1 MEARWKAPLAFWCVL
16 QHFYYVRVVLGN
28 GGVGGWVGG
37 YREEEAIMTFLSY
50 AMLVLVTST
59 TLLMLRSEHVL
70 GTSNMLLPLRC
81 ELVLGTSKTLL
92 IIHSQLVLWTSN
104 TLLMLCCKLVLVAS
118 EMQFGQPCQLNKR
131 AGQNHATSTATGE
144 QMKKTT
150 FERHRG
156 FASQKMP
163 RIPNNYQWKKPACSK
178 TTAKHSFNFYKE
190 HKVVWKPKSHI
201 RVWPC
206 RSTYALSI
214 ERISVKGPWEE
225 ILRRFPSPRS
235 LRHISVSPSTRSL
248 WEVSCQDP
256 CRRSLYRLSVRD
268 LLDLP
273 CNICATDLLARPLQ

>member
-1 MEARWKAPLAFWCVL
+1 
-16 QHFYYVRVVLGN
+16 
-28 GGVGGWVGG
+28 
-37 YREEEAIMTFLSY
+37 MTFLSY
-50 AMLVLVTST
+50 AVLVLVTST

-81 ELVLGTSKTLL
+81 ELVLGISKTLL
-92 IIHSQLVLWTSN
+92 IIRSQLVLWTSS
-104 TLLMLCCKLVLVAS
+104 TLLMLCCKLVLVTS

-156 FASQKMP
+156 FASQRMP
-163 RIPNNYQWKKPACSK
+163 RIPNNYPWKKPACSK
-178 TTAKHSFNFYKE
+178 TTAKHSTKWCENQ
-190 HKVVWKPKSHI
+190 SHI
-201 RVWPC
+201 SGCDHVEAPMQYPLKGYLWKVLGK
-206 RSTYALSI
+206 RSC
-214 ERISVKGPWEE
+214 VG
-225 ILRRFPSPRS
+225 S
-235 LRHISVSPSTRSL
+235 LRQDLCGTSLSVNSVQGPSTRSL

-256 CRRSLYRLSVRD
+256 WRSLYRLSVRD